1 MAPVPRVKG
10 TQDFYPDGW
19 ALQVALREIML
30 AAGRSYGYQEY
41 EGPAIEYLDLYLG
54 KSSEEIVTQQTF
66 RIQDRDGKA
75 LLLRPELTPTLARM
89 IAAREQEIPL
99 PARWQSWG
107 QFYRYERPQRG
118 RGRSFF
124 QWNVDLLGSESAHAD
139 AEVIQVACALFAS
152 LGLAPDAVQIRL
164 NDRAALE
171 ADLTGTFGVPAEL
184 VRGVFRVIDRL
195 DKVGDERACAQM
207 VEIGL
212 QQGQAE
218 RVVAFVQEP
227 VADPPERLAA
237 IVEQLRISGH
247 DRYVQLDRSIARGF
261 EYYTSTVFEAWAAGD
276 LRRAIFGGGRYDD
289 LTRQVGGKQRV
300 PGVGMAVGD
309 MALLEL
315 LRELDRVPAPAP
327 SGARRAGHRVRARA
341 AGGVGP
347 RRRPPSPTWRCRRA
361 GPGSGAAPGTPAPP
375 RRPGRRTVRADHR
388 AGRGGGGYR
397 AGQGPAAAAAGA
409 PAGRRYGRADRP
421 ASQPRIAVRH
431 RLSRSSYWRPGVR
444 FALDR
449 SGRFRRNWPWS
460 SPAPALA
467 ADGKARCHGR
477 LTLRVSVLY
486 TSDI

>member
-30 AAGRSYGYQEY
+30 AAGRAYGYQEY

-152 LGLAPDAVQIRL
+152 LGLEPDAVQIKL

-171 ADLTGTFGVPAEL
+171 ADLTGAFGVPAEL

-195 DKVGDERACAQM
+195 DKVGDDRACGQM

-212 QQGQAE
+212 EQGQAE
-218 RVVAFVQEP
+218 GVVAFVQEP
-227 VADPPERLAA
+227 VAEPPARLAA

-315 LRELDRVPAPAP
+315 LRELDRVPAPAR
-327 SGARRAGHRVRARA
+327 SGPDVLVTVFGPEQQQASARVADRL
-341 AGGVGP
+341 
-347 RRRPPSPTWRCRRA
+347 RRRGVA
-361 GPGSGAAPGTPAPP
+361 VELALDPAQ
-375 RRPGRRTVRADHR
+375 RLERQLRH
-388 AGRGGGGYR
+388 
-397 AGQGPAAAAAGA
+397 
-409 PAGRRYGRADRP
+409 ADRVG
-421 ASQPRIAVRH
+421 A
-431 RLSRSSYWRPGVR
+431 R
-444 FALDR
+444 FALIIGPDEEDAGTVLVKDLLR
-449 SGRFRRNWPWS
+449 RQQEHLPAGDAGALVERLVSRASESGT
-460 SPAPALA
+460 A
-467 ADGKARCHGR
+467 
-477 LTLRVSVLY
+477 
-486 TSDI
+486 

>member
-1 MAPVPRVKG
+1 MAPVSRVKG

-30 AAGRSYGYQEY
+30 AAGRAYGYQEY

-152 LGLAPDAVQIRL
+152 LGLGPDAVQIKL

-171 ADLTGTFGVPAEL
+171 ADLTGAFGVPAEL

-195 DKVGDERACAQM
+195 DKVGDDRACGQM

-212 QQGQAE
+212 EQGQAE
-218 RVVAFVQEP
+218 GVVAFVQEP
-227 VADPPERLAA
+227 VDEPPARLAA
-237 IVEQLRISGH
+237 IVDQLRISGH

-315 LRELDRVPAPAP
+315 LRELDRVPAPARSGP
-327 SGARRAGHRVRARA
+327 DVLVTVFGPEQQEASARVAGRLRRRGVAVELALDPGQRLERQLRHADRVGARFALII
-341 AGGVGP
+341 GP
-347 RRRPPSPTWRCRRA
+347 
-361 GPGSGAAPGTPAPP
+361 
-375 RRPGRRTVRADHR
+375 DE
-388 AGRGGGGYR
+388 
-397 AGQGPAAAAAGA
+397 AAAGTVLVKDLRQRQQEHL
-409 PAGRRYGRADRP
+409 PAGDTDALIDRLVSRA
-421 ASQPRIAVRH
+421 AE
-431 RLSRSSYWRPGVR
+431 
-444 FALDR
+444 
-449 SGRFRRNWPWS
+449 SG
-460 SPAPALA
+460 
-467 ADGKARCHGR
+467 AD
-477 LTLRVSVLY
+477 
-486 TSDI
+486 

>member
-152 LGLAPDAVQIRL
+152 LGLAPDAVQIKL

-171 ADLTGTFGVPAEL
+171 ADLTGAFGVPAEL

-195 DKVGDERACAQM
+195 DKVGDDRACAQM

-218 RVVAFVQEP
+218 GVVAFVQEP
-227 VADPPERLAA
+227 VAEPPARLAA

-327 SGARRAGHRVRARA
+327 SGPDVLVTVFGPEQQEASARVADRL
-341 AGGVGP
+341 
-347 RRRPPSPTWRCRRA
+347 RRRGVA
-361 GPGSGAAPGTPAPP
+361 VELALDPAQ
-375 RRPGRRTVRADHR
+375 RLERQLRH
-388 AGRGGGGYR
+388 
-397 AGQGPAAAAAGA
+397 
-409 PAGRRYGRADRP
+409 ADRVG
-421 ASQPRIAVRH
+421 A
-431 RLSRSSYWRPGVR
+431 R
-444 FALDR
+444 FALIIGPDEAEAGTVLVKDLR
-449 SGRFRRNWPWS
+449 QRQQERLPAGDTDALIDLLLSRASQSGT
-460 SPAPALA
+460 
-467 ADGKARCHGR
+467 G
-477 LTLRVSVLY
+477 
-486 TSDI
+486 